1 MFLFVFF
8 APWISQRGMWTKQ
21 NKNCIL
27 KISKP
32 FELIAKNTSFLQKLM
47 IVVPPAAKSEN

>member
-8 APWISQRGMWTKQ
+8 ASWISQRGMWTIQ
-21 NKNCIL
+21 NKNWFV

-32 FELIAKNTSFLQKLM
+32 FELLAKNTLFLQKLM